1 MTESRHPVAQRMILR
16 TATSADAPL
25 LTRLA
30 FELAESTNQ
39 TEQISASAWEMK
51 RYGGAEELPF
61 RALIAE
67 CDGQTVGYALFFDYY
82 STWHGPGFYLED
94 LYVRPNFRRRGI
106 ARALLGRV
114 AAIAESDKRNFIR
127 WAVLHCNQ
135 PALNLYRSSG
145 ASILEEWQLCCL
157 PGSSLKLLAE
167 QDSLRRQPTQ
177 R

>member
-94 LYVRPNFRRRGI
+94 LYVRPAHRGHGCGT
-106 ARALLGRV
+106 ALLASLANLAIESGCRRLEWSV
-114 AAIAESDKRNFIR
+114 LDWNEAAIAFYQSIGAIAMDEWTRYRLTGS
-127 WAVLHCNQ
+127 
-135 PALNLYRSSG
+135 ALRDFANSKNRG
-145 ASILEEWQLCCL
+145 ATT
-157 PGSSLKLLAE
+157 P
-167 QDSLRRQPTQ
+167 
-177 R
+177 